1 MKNKLTIIKVG
12 GGILNERKL
21 FEIFLENYSK
31 IKGLKLL
38 IHGGGVIASNYM
50 IRLGIPVKMNN
61 GRRIT
66 DSNTLDIAVMTYAG
80 LINKNIVSILQKFN
94 CNAIG
99 LCGADANLITSKIR
113 EIKEIDYGLVGD
125 IISVNDNFINQ
136 LLKLKISPIICSLT
150 HNGEGQILN
159 TNADS
164 IASEISI
171 KLSKNYDVTL
181 KYCFDKP
188 GVLIDKNDNLSFKKT
203 ISKTDYKQLVNDK
216 IISDGMVPKI
226 ENCFY
231 ALENGVNNVF
241 IGDHDIIKT
250 TDDCTKI
257 IL

>member
-12 GGILNERKL
+12 GGILSERKL
-21 FEIFLENYSK
+21 FKIFLENYSK

-50 IRLGIPVKMNN
+50 IRLGIPVKMND

-99 LCGADANLITSKIR
+99 LSGADANLITSKIR
-113 EIKEIDYGLVGD
+113 ETKEIDYGLVGD
-125 IISVNDNFINQ
+125 IVSINDNFINQ

-150 HNGEGQILN
+150 HNGYGQLLN

-203 ISKTDYKQLVNDK
+203 ISKTDYKQLVNNK

-250 TDDCTKI
+250 TDDCSKI

>member
-99 LCGADANLITSKIR
+99 LCGADANLIISKIR

-150 HNGEGQILN
+150 HNGYGQLLN

-203 ISKTDYKQLVNDK
+203 ISKTDYKQLVNNK

-250 TDDCTKI
+250 TDDCSKI

>member
-38 IHGGGVIASNYM
+38 IHGGGVIASSYM
-50 IRLGIPVKMNN
+50 IRLGIPVKMNK

-150 HNGEGQILN
+150 HNGYGQLLN

-181 KYCFDKP
+181 KYCFDKS

-203 ISKTDYKQLVNDK
+203 ISKTDYKQLVNNK

>member
-50 IRLGIPVKMNN
+50 IRLGIPVKMNK

-99 LCGADANLITSKIR
+99 LCGADANLIISKIR

-150 HNGEGQILN
+150 HNGYGQLLN

-181 KYCFDKP
+181 KYCFDKS

-241 IGDHDIIKT
+241 IGDHNIIKT

-257 IL
+257 II

>member
-50 IRLGIPVKMNN
+50 IRLGIPVKMNK

-99 LCGADANLITSKIR
+99 LCGADANLIISKIR

-150 HNGEGQILN
+150 HNGYGQLLN

-250 TDDCTKI
+250 TDDCSKI

>member
-66 DSNTLDIAVMTYAG
+66 DSKTLDIAVMTYAG

-150 HNGEGQILN
+150 HNGYGQLLN

-203 ISKTDYKQLVNDK
+203 ISKTDYKQLVNNK

-241 IGDHDIIKT
+241 IRDHDIIKT
-250 TDDCTKI
+250 TDDCSKI

>member
-38 IHGGGVIASNYM
+38 IHGGGVIASSYM
-50 IRLGIPVKMNN
+50 IRLGIPVKMNK

-99 LCGADANLITSKIR
+99 LCGADANLIISKIR

-125 IISVNDNFINQ
+125 IISVNDNFIIQ

-150 HNGEGQILN
+150 HNGYGQLLN

-203 ISKTDYKQLVNDK
+203 ISKTDYKQLVNNK

>member
-38 IHGGGVIASNYM
+38 VHGGGVIASNYM
-50 IRLGIPVKMNN
+50 IRLGIPVKMNE

-66 DSNTLDIAVMTYAG
+66 DSDTLDIAVMTYAG

-125 IISVNDNFINQ
+125 IISINDNFINQ

-250 TDDCTKI
+250 TDDCSKI

>member
-1 MKNKLTIIKVG
+1 M
-12 GGILNERKL
+12 
-21 FEIFLENYSK
+21 
-31 IKGLKLL
+31 
-38 IHGGGVIASNYM
+38 
-50 IRLGIPVKMNN
+50 
-61 GRRIT
+61 
-66 DSNTLDIAVMTYAG
+66 
-80 LINKNIVSILQKFN
+80 
-94 CNAIG
+94 
-99 LCGADANLITSKIR
+99 
-113 EIKEIDYGLVGD
+113 
-125 IISVNDNFINQ
+125 
-136 LLKLKISPIICSLT
+136 KLKISPIICSLT
-150 HNGEGQILN
+150 HNGYGQLLN

-241 IGDHDIIKT
+241 IGDHNIIKT

-257 IL
+257 II

>member
-21 FEIFLENYSK
+21 FEIFSENYSK

-38 IHGGGVIASNYM
+38 VHGGGVIASNYM
-50 IRLGIPVKMNN
+50 IRLGIPVKMNE

-66 DSNTLDIAVMTYAG
+66 DSDTLDVAVMTYAG
-80 LINKNIVSILQKFN
+80 LINKNIVSTLQKFN

-125 IISVNDNFINQ
+125 ILSINDNFINQ
-136 LLKLKISPIICSLT
+136 LLKLKISPVICSLT
-150 HNGEGQILN
+150 HNGNGQLLN

-188 GVLIDKNDNLSFKKT
+188 GILTDKNDNLSFKKT
-203 ISKTDYKQLVNDK
+203 IRKNDYNQLIKNN

-226 ENCFY
+226 ENCYY
-231 ALENGVNNVF
+231 ALENGVSNIF
-241 IGDHDIIKT
+241 IGDHNIIKST
-250 TDDCTKI
+250 EDCTKI
-257 IL
+257 VL

>member
-50 IRLGIPVKMNN
+50 IRLGIPVKMNK

-125 IISVNDNFINQ
+125 IISINDNFINQ

-150 HNGEGQILN
+150 HNGYGQLLN

-203 ISKTDYKQLVNDK
+203 ISKTDYKQLVNNK

-257 IL
+257 II

>member
-38 IHGGGVIASNYM
+38 IHGGGVIASSYM
-50 IRLGIPVKMNN
+50 IRLGIPVKMNE

-150 HNGEGQILN
+150 HNGYGQLLN

-203 ISKTDYKQLVNDK
+203 ISKTDYKQLVNNK

-250 TDDCTKI
+250 TDDCSKI

>member
-38 IHGGGVIASNYM
+38 IHGGGVIASSYM
-50 IRLGIPVKMNN
+50 IRLGIPVKMNK

-150 HNGEGQILN
+150 HNGYGQLLN

-203 ISKTDYKQLVNDK
+203 ISKTDYKQLVNNK

-250 TDDCTKI
+250 TDDCSKI

>member
-50 IRLGIPVKMNN
+50 IRLGIPVKMNK

-150 HNGEGQILN
+150 HNGYGQLLN

-181 KYCFDKP
+181 KYCFDKS

-203 ISKTDYKQLVNDK
+203 ISKTDYKQLVNNK

-250 TDDCTKI
+250 TDDCSKI

>member
-38 IHGGGVIASNYM
+38 VHGGGVIASNYM
-50 IRLGIPVKMNN
+50 IRLGIPVKMNE

-66 DSNTLDIAVMTYAG
+66 DSDTLDVAVMTYAG

-125 IISVNDNFINQ
+125 ILSINDNFINQ

-171 KLSKNYDVTL
+171 KLSKIT
-181 KYCFDKP
+181 
-188 GVLIDKNDNLSFKKT
+188 
-203 ISKTDYKQLVNDK
+203 
-216 IISDGMVPKI
+216 M
-226 ENCFY
+226 
-231 ALENGVNNVF
+231 
-241 IGDHDIIKT
+241 
-250 TDDCTKI
+250 
-257 IL
+257 

>member
-38 IHGGGVIASNYM
+38 VHGGGVIASNYM
-50 IRLGIPVKMNN
+50 IRLGIPVKMNE

-66 DSNTLDIAVMTYAG
+66 DSDTLDIAVMTYAG

-125 IISVNDNFINQ
+125 ILSINDNFINQ

-150 HNGEGQILN
+150 HNGYGQLLN

-250 TDDCTKI
+250 TDDCSKI

>member
-38 IHGGGVIASNYM
+38 IHGGGVIASSYM
-50 IRLGIPVKMNN
+50 IRLGIPVKMNK

-99 LCGADANLITSKIR
+99 LCGADANLIISKIR

-150 HNGEGQILN
+150 HNGYGQLLN

-181 KYCFDKP
+181 KYCFDKS

-203 ISKTDYKQLVNDK
+203 ISKTDYKQLVNNK

-241 IGDHDIIKT
+241 IGDHDIINT

>member
-38 IHGGGVIASNYM
+38 IHGGGVIASSYM
-50 IRLGIPVKMNN
+50 IRLGIPVKMNK

-99 LCGADANLITSKIR
+99 LCGADANLIISKIR

-150 HNGEGQILN
+150 HNGYGQLLN

-188 GVLIDKNDNLSFKKT
+188 GVLIDKNDYLSFKKT

-250 TDDCTKI
+250 TDDCSKI

>member
-50 IRLGIPVKMNN
+50 IRLGIPVKMND

-80 LINKNIVSILQKFN
+80 LINKNVVSILQKFN

-150 HNGEGQILN
+150 HNGYGQLLN

-250 TDDCTKI
+250 TDDCSKI

>member
-50 IRLGIPVKMNN
+50 IRLGIPVKMNK

-99 LCGADANLITSKIR
+99 LCGADANLIISKIR

-150 HNGEGQILN
+150 HNGYGQLLN

-203 ISKTDYKQLVNDK
+203 ISKTDYKQLVNNK

-250 TDDCTKI
+250 TDDCSKI

>member
-125 IISVNDNFINQ
+125 IISINDNFINQ

-150 HNGEGQILN
+150 HNGYGQLLN

-181 KYCFDKP
+181 KYCFDKS

-250 TDDCTKI
+250 TDDCSKI

>member
-50 IRLGIPVKMNN
+50 IRLGIPVKMND

-99 LCGADANLITSKIR
+99 LCGADANLIISKIR

-150 HNGEGQILN
+150 HNGYGQLLN

-203 ISKTDYKQLVNDK
+203 ISKTDYKQLVNNK

-250 TDDCTKI
+250 TDDCSKI

>member
-38 IHGGGVIASNYM
+38 IHGGGVIASSYM
-50 IRLGIPVKMNN
+50 IRLGIPVKMNK

-150 HNGEGQILN
+150 HNGYGQLLN

-188 GVLIDKNDNLSFKKT
+188 GVLIDKNDNLSLKKT
-203 ISKTDYKQLVNDK
+203 ISKTDYKQLVNNK

-250 TDDCTKI
+250 TDDCSKI

>member
-150 HNGEGQILN
+150 HNGYGQLLN

-203 ISKTDYKQLVNDK
+203 ISKTDYKQLVNNK

-250 TDDCTKI
+250 TDDCSKI
-257 IL
+257 ML

>member
-38 IHGGGVIASNYM
+38 IHGGGVIASSYM
-50 IRLGIPVKMNN
+50 IRLGIPVKMNK

-99 LCGADANLITSKIR
+99 LCGADANLIISKIR

-125 IISVNDNFINQ
+125 ILSINDNFINQ

-150 HNGEGQILN
+150 HNGYGQLLN

-181 KYCFDKP
+181 KYCFDKS

-203 ISKTDYKQLVNDK
+203 ISKTDYKQLVNNK

-241 IGDHDIIKT
+241 IGDHNIIKT

>member
-21 FEIFLENYSK
+21 FEIFLKNYSK
-31 IKGLKLL
+31 IEGSKLL
-38 IHGGGVIASNYM
+38 VHGGGIIASNYM
-50 IRLGIPVKMNN
+50 IKLGIPVKMIE

-66 DSNTLDIAVMTYAG
+66 DSNTLDVAVMTYAG
-80 LINKNIVSILQKFN
+80 LINKNIVSTLQKFN

-125 IISVNDNFINQ
+125 IISINDNFINQ

-150 HNGEGQILN
+150 HNGYGQLLN

-250 TDDCTKI
+250 TDDCSKI

>member
-50 IRLGIPVKMNN
+50 IKLGIPVKMNN

-150 HNGEGQILN
+150 HNGYGQLLN

-181 KYCFDKP
+181 KYCFDKS

-203 ISKTDYKQLVNDK
+203 ISKTDYKQLVNNK

-250 TDDCTKI
+250 TDDCSKI

>member
-38 IHGGGVIASNYM
+38 VHGGGVIASNYM
-50 IRLGIPVKMNN
+50 IRLGIPVKMNE

-66 DSNTLDIAVMTYAG
+66 DSDTLDVAVMTYAG
-80 LINKNIVSILQKFN
+80 LINKNIVSTLQKFN

-125 IISVNDNFINQ
+125 ILSINDNFINQ

-171 KLSKNYDVTL
+171 KLSKNYDITL

-188 GVLIDKNDNLSFKKT
+188 GILTDKNDNLSFKKT
-203 ISKTDYKQLVNDK
+203 INKTDYKQLIKNK
-216 IISDGMVPKI
+216 IIYDVMVPKI
-226 ENCFY
+226 ESCYY
-231 ALENGVNNVF
+231 ALENGVSNIF
-241 IGDHDIIKT
+241 IGDHNIIKT
-250 TDDCTKI
+250 TENCTKI

>member
-50 IRLGIPVKMNN
+50 IKLGIPVKMNN

-150 HNGEGQILN
+150 HNGYGQLLN

-203 ISKTDYKQLVNDK
+203 ISKTDYKQLVNNK

-250 TDDCTKI
+250 TDDCSKI

>member
-38 IHGGGVIASNYM
+38 VHGGGVIASNYM
-50 IRLGIPVKMNN
+50 IRLGIPVKMIK

-66 DSNTLDIAVMTYAG
+66 DSNTLDVAVMTYAG

-94 CNAIG
+94 SNAIG

-113 EIKEIDYGLVGD
+113 EIKEINYGLVGD
-125 IISVNDNFINQ
+125 IISINDDFINQ

-150 HNGEGQILN
+150 HNGSGQLLN

-171 KLSKNYDVTL
+171 KLSKYYDVTL

-188 GVLIDKNDNLSFKKT
+188 GVLIDKNDSLSFKKT
-203 ISKTDYKQLVNDK
+203 ISKTDYKHFTKNK

-231 ALENGVNNVF
+231 ALENGVNNIF

-250 TDDCTKI
+250 TKDCTKI

>member
-38 IHGGGVIASNYM
+38 IHGGGVIASSYM
-50 IRLGIPVKMNN
+50 IRLGIPVKMNE

-99 LCGADANLITSKIR
+99 LCGADANLIISKIR

-150 HNGEGQILN
+150 HNGYGQLLN

-203 ISKTDYKQLVNDK
+203 ISKT
-216 IISDGMVPKI
+216 S
-226 ENCFY
+226 
-231 ALENGVNNVF
+231 F
-241 IGDHDIIKT
+241 IY
-250 TDDCTKI
+250 
-257 IL
+257 